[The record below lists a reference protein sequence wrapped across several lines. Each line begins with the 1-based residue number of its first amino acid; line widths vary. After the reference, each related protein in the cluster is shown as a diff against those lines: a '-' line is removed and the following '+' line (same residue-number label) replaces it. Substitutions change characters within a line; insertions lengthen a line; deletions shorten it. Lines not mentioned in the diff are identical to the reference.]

1 MLIRNGLRSTLR
13 AKGRTALFTLL
24 IFALTLIL
32 TLGAGLWGASAQLL
46 QKMDE
51 SYCSVAVAEYM
62 GEEYPD
68 ADAVDEGAR
77 AALAALDTD
86 ALSAVPGVTLWENT
100 DQTAVLL
107 EGYIRTQGD
116 MPYRSYGV
124 VTATGLSPMY
134 REVERA
140 VTPEAFP
147 PICTVVESPSGDA
160 TLYAPDLPAL
170 SVPGYLPNGKRYLRR
185 EVDGADV
192 HEFIV
197 LEQDL
202 PELYYAYSY
211 GVGTLVGELPEGY
224 RDGFQPGEN
233 LIIHNEFSDRYVL
246 RTQVLTGYTGRIDH
260 VLYTRDGK
268 ESLAIFDADSLTAA
282 GLVPE
287 QNKRYLL
294 HGSFVSG
301 NTSNTTFAVME
312 FYEGCE
318 TPPFLEISGK
328 DDPALTDSLFAETA
342 QIYRMANSAAFVTAS
357 DDIAALT
364 PFQQGT
370 LYLTDGRF
378 PQAGEAGV
386 CVLSGTTAELLGASV
401 GDNVSAQML
410 QAQPE
415 NRYALRET
423 EDMRQWQVVGITN
436 ILADYDGQ
444 IWVSGTEGGFDTPL
458 FGFALGRAVLENRQA
473 ARASQQ
479 LEALLPVGVRL
490 TLYDQGYTA
499 AARPVEMMRTA
510 AMTVTLACAF
520 GALAVLLLFA
530 LLFVGRQRET
540 VQILE
545 SLGTPK
551 GGVRLWL
558 LSGAGCIAGI
568 ASLLGALAGA
578 FALEKVAA
586 WAMDAAARL
595 YIVDTRYSDAA
606 IGVLREAETQ
616 LSVPG
621 WTAAAAGGAVFLCAM
636 ALCFVFLG
644 EAQRENAPRRGNIK
658 RTQVPKGKTSTA
670 GRGALRFALLS
681 ARRGGRRSLIV
692 PAVTCALTLL
702 LGLLAGT
709 GGNADVQLDTLYD
722 TTALE
727 GAVVSGDGRGY
738 TRYTGLAVSAEV
750 VQQLRRSGLLSKTD
764 LSISWNYC
772 LPGEMPE
779 FGSGEFAY
787 ETMKTW
793 VSRQPKLIAC
803 SSLAATP
810 AFYHSGHPEI
820 TWLDGWD
827 ESFLRAQEYETFM
840 NGIDLGSDGAHVG
853 DDEAELPEY
862 PVLAGSAFLRE
873 NGLQVGD
880 SLELSMFFSAFYY
893 YDLRS
898 SVHMFTPVEI
908 SLKIVGEIACEG
920 KELYVPLSFW
930 CPDKWL
936 NGENPLVPDGQRL
949 DGIIRTEEDRDRWFY
964 SQNTFESCRFT
975 LRSARDLKAFRAF
988 LAGQKYS
995 QLGKL
1000 GQNRTTILLWD
1011 EVFIETVG
1019 SLNRYA
1025 GFSRA
1030 LLPALLATVGVLG
1043 FLISWLMIHGR
1054 RMEFAV
1060 LRGLGAPRGRVF
1072 ASFFLEQALLCLPGC
1087 LAGALVL
1094 MPFLPAG
1101 AVWGAAAGFYTCY
1114 LVGCALSVAA
1124 VGRTKLM
1131 ALLSERE

>member
-24 IFALTLIL
+24 ILALTLIL
-32 TLGAGLWGASAQLL
+32 ALGAGLWGASAQLL

-51 SYCSVAVAEYM
+51 NYCSVAVAEYM
-62 GEEYPD
+62 GEKYPD
-68 ADAVDEGAR
+68 AGAVDEGAR
-77 AALAALDTD
+77 AALAALDTG

-100 DQTAVLL
+100 DQAAVLL
-107 EGYIRTQGD
+107 EGYTRALGE

-124 VTATGLSPMY
+124 VTASGLSPMY
-134 REVERA
+134 QEIKRV
-140 VTPEAFP
+140 VTPENFP
-147 PICTVVESPSGDA
+147 PTCMVVESHTGNA
-160 TLYAPDLPAL
+160 ILYAPGLEPL
-170 SVPGYLPNGKRYLRR
+170 SVPGYIPIGKRYLRH

-192 HEFIV
+192 LEFIV

-202 PELYYAYSY
+202 PELYYSYSY
-211 GVGTLVGELPEGY
+211 GVGTLAGELPEGY

-233 LIIHNEFSDRYVL
+233 LVYYDEFSDRYVL
-246 RTQVLTGYTGRIDH
+246 QTQTLSGYTGRIDQ
-260 VLYTRDGK
+260 VLYTREGKDG
-268 ESLAIFDADSLTAA
+268 LVFFDADSFAAA
-282 GLVPE
+282 GLEPE
-287 QNKRYLL
+287 KNKRYLL

-301 NTSNTTFAVME
+301 NTSNRTFAVME

-318 TPPFLEISGK
+318 TRPFLEISGK
-328 DDPALTDSLFAETA
+328 DDPALAGSLFTEYA

-357 DDIAALT
+357 DDVSALT

-386 CVLSGTTAELLGASV
+386 CVLSGGVAQRLGV
-401 GDNVSAQML
+401 GVGGSVSAQLL

-415 NRYALRET
+415 NRYALQET
-423 EDMRQWQVVGITN
+423 EDTRQWQVVGVTN

-444 IWVSGTEGGFDTPL
+444 VWVSGAEGGFDTPL
-458 FGFALGRAVLENRQA
+458 FGFTLGRAVLENRQA

-510 AMTVTLACAF
+510 AMAVTLACAF

-578 FALEKVAA
+578 FALEKVAS

-595 YIVDTRYSDAA
+595 YAVDTRYSDAA
-606 IGVLREAETQ
+606 VGVLREAETR
-616 LSVPG
+616 LAVPA

-644 EAQRENAPRRGNIK
+644 EAQRENAPRRGSLK
-658 RTQVPKGKTSTA
+658 RASAPKGKTSTA

-709 GGNADVQLDTLYD
+709 GGNADAQLDTLYD
-722 TTALE
+722 ITALE
-727 GAVVSGDGRGY
+727 GAVVVGDGHGY
-738 TRYTGLAVSAEV
+738 TRYTGLSVSADV
-750 VQQLRRSGLLSKTD
+750 VQQLRRSGLLSKVD

-779 FGSGEFAY
+779 FGSGGFAY
-787 ETMKTW
+787 DTMKAW
-793 VSRQPKLIAC
+793 VAKQPKLIAC

-827 ESFLRAQEYETFM
+827 ESFLRAQEYETFLNGM
-840 NGIDLGSDGAHVG
+840 NLGSDGTPVG
-853 DDEAELPEY
+853 GDTELPEY
-862 PVLAGSAFLRE
+862 PALAGSAFLRE

-880 SLELSMFFSAFYY
+880 SLNLKAFFSASYY
-893 YDLRS
+893 YDPRYLAT
-898 SVHMFTPVEI
+898 MLMGNELT
-908 SLKIVGEIACEG
+908 LKIVGEIASEG

-936 NGENPLVPDGQRL
+936 DGENPLVPDGQRL
-949 DGIIRTEEDRDRWFY
+949 DGVIRTGEDRDRWFY
-964 SQNTFESCRFT
+964 SQNNFEACRFT
-975 LRSARDLKAFRAF
+975 LRSARDLEAFRAF

-1011 EVFIETVG
+1011 EVFTETVG

-1030 LLPALLATVGVLG
+1030 LLPALLATVCMLG

-1060 LRGLGAPRGRVF
+1060 LRSLGAPRGRVF

-1087 LAGALVL
+1087 LAGALAL
-1094 MPFLPAG
+1094 TPFLPAD
-1101 AVWGAAAGFYTCY
+1101 AVWGAAAGFYACY
-1114 LVGCALSVAA
+1114 LVGCALSVLA
-1124 VGRTKLM
+1124 VGRTRLM

>member
-62 GEEYPD
+62 GDEYPD
-68 ADAVDEGAR
+68 ADAADESAR
-77 AALAALDTD
+77 AALAALDVD

-100 DQTAVLL
+100 DQAAVLL
-107 EGYIRTQGD
+107 EGYTRALGE

-124 VTATGLSPMY
+124 VTVSGLSPMY
-134 REVERA
+134 REISRV
-140 VTPEAFP
+140 VMPENFP
-147 PICTVVESPSGDA
+147 PTCTVIESQSGNA
-160 TLYAPDLPAL
+160 TLYAPDLPPL
-170 SVPGYLPNGKRYLRR
+170 SVPGYIENGDRYLRR
-185 EVDGADV
+185 GVDGSD
-192 HEFIV
+192 V
-197 LEQDL
+197 LEFVVPKKGL
-202 PELYYAYSY
+202 PELFYSY
-211 GVGTLVGELPEGY
+211 SSGIGTLVGELPEGY
-224 RDGFQPGEN
+224 HDGYQPGEN
-233 LIIHNEFSDRYVL
+233 LIYHDEFSDRYVL
-246 RTQVLTGYTGRIDH
+246 QTQALSGYTGRIDQ

-268 ESLAIFDADSLTAA
+268 DGLLFFDADSFAA
-282 GLVPE
+282 IGFEPE
-287 QNKRYLL
+287 KNKRYLL
-294 HGSFVSG
+294 HGSYVSG
-301 NTSNTTFAVME
+301 NTSNRTFAVME
-312 FYEGCE
+312 FYDGCE
-318 TPPFLEISGK
+318 TLPFLEISGK

-357 DDIAALT
+357 DDVSALT

-386 CVLSGTTAELLGASV
+386 CVLSGSTAQQLGVGV
-401 GDNVSAQML
+401 GDSVSAQML
-410 QAQPE
+410 LAQPE
-415 NRYALRET
+415 NRYALQET
-423 EDMRQWQVVGITN
+423 EDIRHWQIVGVTN

-444 IWVSGTEGGFDTPL
+444 IWVSDAEGGFDTPL
-458 FGFALGRAVLENRQA
+458 FGFTLGRAVLENRQA

-510 AMTVTLACAF
+510 AMAVTLACAF

-568 ASLLGALAGA
+568 ASLLGAVAGA

-595 YIVDTRYSDAA
+595 YTVDTRYSDAA
-606 IGVLREAETQ
+606 VGVLREADTQ
-616 LSVPG
+616 LAVPA
-621 WTAAAAGGAVFLCAM
+621 WTAAAAGLAVFLCAM

-644 EAQRENAPRRGNIK
+644 EAQRENAPHQGNIK
-658 RTQVPKGKTSTA
+658 RTSAPKGKTSTA

-709 GGNADVQLDTLYD
+709 GGNADAQLDTLYD

-727 GAVVSGDGRGY
+727 GAVVVGDGHGY
-738 TRYTGLAVSAEV
+738 TRYTGLSVSAEV
-750 VQQLRRSGLLSKTD
+750 VQQLARSGLLSQMD
-764 LSISWNYC
+764 VSIGWNYC

-779 FGSGEFAY
+779 FGSGSFAY
-787 ETMKTW
+787 ETMKAW
-793 VSRQPKLIAC
+793 VARQPKLIAC
-803 SSLAATP
+803 SSLSATP

-827 ESFLRAQEYETFM
+827 ESFLRSQEYQTFL
-840 NGIDLGSDGAHVG
+840 NGMDLGSDGTPVG
-853 DDEAELPEY
+853 GDVELPEY
-862 PVLAGSAFLRE
+862 PALAGSAFLRE

-880 SLELSMFFSAFYY
+880 TLNLTTFFSASYY
-893 YDLRS
+893 YYSQSLAN
-898 SVHMFTPVEI
+898 MLIPNWI
-908 SLKIVGEIACEG
+908 SLKIVGEIASEG

-936 NGENPLVPDGQRL
+936 DGENPLVPDGERL
-949 DGIIRTEEDRDRWFY
+949 DGIIRTEEDRNRWFY
-964 SQNTFESCRFT
+964 SQNNFEACRFT
-975 LRSARDLKAFRAF
+975 LRSARDLESFRAF
-988 LAGQKYS
+988 LAEQNYS

-1000 GQNRTTILLWD
+1000 GNNRTTILLWD
-1011 EVFIETVG
+1011 EVFTETVG
-1019 SLNRYA
+1019 GLNRYA

-1094 MPFLPAG
+1094 TPFLPAD
-1101 AVWGAAAGFYTCY
+1101 AVWGAAAGFYACY
-1114 LVGCALSVAA
+1114 LAGCALSVAA